1 MPESTAQLDFRR
13 RASRLLDS
21 YRVDVTAELR
31 RALEPLPSPLFG
43 FARYH
48 LGWQD
53 RDGRERPPTG
63 GKMLRPAL
71 CLACCRA
78 ACGETDRALPAAAAL
93 ELTHNFTL
101 IHDDIEDESRLR
113 HGQETV
119 WSVWGLAHGVNAGD
133 ALFALAERTV
143 LRLADRSVP
152 ADRVLRA
159 AALLN
164 GACLRLCEGQYLD
177 LEFER
182 RADVSRAEYVAMIDG
197 KTASLLAAAAAIGA
211 LAGGADEPAVEG
223 FERFGRTLG
232 LAFQVQDD
240 YLGAWGPEEETGKP
254 GADIRDRKKSFPVV
268 YALEAAS
275 PEHRRRLRELYGRP
289 DLDDAAVDEA
299 LAVLDRCGAREATR
313 REAQRLAAQAV
324 AVLDTLG
331 LQTDDREDLAALAR
345 YVAERE
351 R

>member
-1 MPESTAQLDFRR
+1 MPEPAARPGFGE
-13 RASRLLDS
+13 RASRLLDWC
-21 YRVDVTAELR
+21 RAEVTAELR
-31 RALEPLPSPLFG
+31 AALEPLPSPVYAL
-43 FARYH
+43 ARYH

-53 RDGRERPPTG
+53 REGRERQPSG

-78 ACGETDRALPAAAAL
+78 AGGDPDRALPAAAAL
-93 ELTHNFTL
+93 ELCHNFTL

-113 HGQETV
+113 HGRETV
-119 WSVWGLAHGVNAGD
+119 WSVWGMAHGVNAGD
-133 ALFALAERTV
+133 ALFALAERTL
-143 LRLADRSVP
+143 LRLADRGVP

-159 AALLN
+159 AGLLN
-164 GACLRLCEGQYLD
+164 DACLRLCEGQYLD

-182 RADVSRAEYVAMIDG
+182 RAEVSRAEYTAMIDG
-197 KTASLLAAAAAIGA
+197 KTASLTAASAAIGA
-211 LAGGADEPAVEG
+211 VAGGADDATVTA
-223 FERFGRTLG
+223 FQRFGRTLG

-240 YLGAWGPEEETGKP
+240 YLGAWGLEEDTGKP

-275 PEHRRRLRELYGRP
+275 PEDRGGLRELYARP
-289 DLDDAAVDEA
+289 ELDDGGVEQA
-299 LAVLDRCGAREATR
+299 LAVLDRCGARKATR
-313 REAQRLAAQAV
+313 QEAQRLAAEAV
-324 AVLDTLG
+324 AGLDALG
-331 LQTDDREDLAALAR
+331 LETGDREDLAALAR